1 MGIMDTRAQNMLQM
15 KWGIKSMKMIAPK
28 ATKEEF
34 HKVGACG
41 PSLLE
46 RSLLVTRT
54 RRIVMLGW
62 MKVW

>member
-1 MGIMDTRAQNMLQM
+1 M
-15 KWGIKSMKMIAPK
+15 KWGIKSMKVIAPR

-34 HKVGACG
+34 HKVGAYG

-46 RSLLVTRT
+46 RILLLMRTTR
-54 RRIVMLGW
+54 IIMLGW

>member
-1 MGIMDTRAQNMLQM
+1 MLQI

-34 HKVGACG
+34 HKVGTCG

-54 RRIVMLGW
+54 RRIIMLGW
-62 MKVW
+62 MRVW

>member
-15 KWGIKSMKMIAPK
+15 KWGIKSMKVIAPR

-34 HKVGACG
+34 HKVGAYG

-46 RSLLVTRT
+46 IILFFMRT
-54 RRIVMLGW
+54 RRIIMLGW